1 MAMWQATFEPG
12 GQTKLLT
19 APKILTD
26 HRYSGLYI
34 CTGNSFFNIGK
45 FFFHNLCTTYY
56 LVPGPNY
63 LGTSFI
69 YVLIEICNQKTKTI
83 GHYHIPRYIEGIFV
97 CLNLEKFCWN
107 IFLSEKPLTSEEC

>member
-45 FFFHNLCTTYY
+45 FFSQFMYCST
-56 LVPGPNY
+56 GPNY
-63 LGTSFI
+63 LLLSF
-69 YVLIEICNQKTKTI
+69 L
-83 GHYHIPRYIEGIFV
+83 
-97 CLNLEKFCWN
+97 CLD
-107 IFLSEKPLTSEEC
+107 

>member
-45 FFFHNLCTTYY
+45 FFFHNLGIVVRGPIIY
-56 LVPGPNY
+56 LI
-63 LGTSFI
+63 LSF
-69 YVLIEICNQKTKTI
+69 L
-83 GHYHIPRYIEGIFV
+83 
-97 CLNLEKFCWN
+97 CLD
-107 IFLSEKPLTSEEC
+107 

>member
-45 FFFHNLCTTYY
+45 FFFHNLCTT
-56 LVPGPNY
+56 
-63 LGTSFI
+63 
-69 YVLIEICNQKTKTI
+69 
-83 GHYHIPRYIEGIFV
+83 
-97 CLNLEKFCWN
+97 
-107 IFLSEKPLTSEEC
+107 

>member
-34 CTGNSFFNIGK
+34 CTGNSFFNIGR
-45 FFFHNLCTTYY
+45 YD
-56 LVPGPNY
+56 
-63 LGTSFI
+63 
-69 YVLIEICNQKTKTI
+69 TK
-83 GHYHIPRYIEGIFV
+83 
-97 CLNLEKFCWN
+97 
-107 IFLSEKPLTSEEC
+107 

>member
-45 FFFHNLCTTYY
+45 FFFSQFMYY
-56 LVPGPNY
+56 IVFSSGAQLF
-63 LGTSFI
+63 TSFI
-69 YVLIEICNQKTKTI
+69 YVLIEIYIQKNK
-83 GHYHIPRYIEGIFV
+83 R
-97 CLNLEKFCWN
+97 
-107 IFLSEKPLTSEEC
+107 

>member
-45 FFFHNLCTTYY
+45 VFFHNLCTTYY
-56 LVPGPNY
+56 LVSGPICSF
-63 LGTSFI
+63 LSFI
-69 YVLIEICNQKTKTI
+69 YVLFEICIQKTKTI

-107 IFLSEKPLTSEEC
+107 IFLSKKPLTSEEC